1 MRGNY
6 VSLDFAQVLGSEY
19 DDDGHIGLSLDHYGE
34 EEASG
39 QAAEL
44 LCPLGIVVRPVDPDV
59 SNDGSPEGVSPVLQ
73 MTEGDHVAA
82 MPLNDPRV
90 TSQLPKQKKGGFL
103 TYCPAAPGSFFVFD
117 GLDPEKK
124 KRAGSFTLSAKYT
137 SGSAKA
143 HFFQFDIREDGK
155 EAVSLKH
162 GEGMGL
168 QMMSGGLRSAVFRN
182 AAGDAF
188 VEVNDEGVTIA
199 GDVTH
204 QGALTTGSPGAADA
218 VLKVTPMG
226 AYFAAIEA
234 ALTSLG
240 KPVAPFS
247 ALAELAGTTHFRSS

>member
-103 TYCPAAPGSFFVFD
+103 TYCPAAPGSFSVFD

-143 HFFQFDIREDGK
+143 HFFQFDVREDGK

-182 AAGDAF
+182 AAGNAF
-188 VEVNDEGVTIA
+188 VELNDEGIILA
-199 GDVTH
+199 GKIKQ
-204 QGALTTGSPGAADA
+204 QGSMTVGQMAAADS
-218 VLKVTPMG
+218 LMKIKPMM
-226 AYFAAIEA
+226 AYLAAIEA
-234 ALTSLG
+234 ALSSLG
-240 KPVAPFS
+240 KPVAPF
-247 ALAELAGTTHFRSS
+247 AAMAEAVKTNHLKSS

>member
-143 HFFQFDIREDGK
+143 HFFQFDVREDGK

-182 AAGDAF
+182 ATGNAF
-188 VEVNDEGVTIA
+188 VEVNDEGIILA
-199 GDVTH
+199 GKIKQ
-204 QGALTTGSPGAADA
+204 QGSMTVGQMAAADSL
-218 VLKVTPMG
+218 LKAKPMM
-226 AYFAAIEA
+226 AYLAAIEA
-234 ALTSLG
+234 ALSSLG

-247 ALAELAGTTHFRSS
+247 ALVEAAKTQHLKSS